1 MNKEQLW
8 AFLIQNNPRLVEDP
22 HFTPDS
28 IRRLFDIVW
37 NAAYSAASGD
47 WIERQKEM
55 MGGQDDEFIEM
66 MSVLA
71 SMADKVKKQIS
82 DDQKKKNKE

>member
-8 AFLIQNNPRLVEDP
+8 AFLIQHNPRLVDDP
-22 HFTPDS
+22 HFTPES
-28 IRRLFDIVW
+28 IRRFFDIVW
-37 NAAYSAASGD
+37 NAAYHAASGD

-55 MGGQDDEFIEM
+55 MGGQDEEFVEM

-71 SMADKVKKQIS
+71 SMADKVKKQLS